1 MARLPR
7 ALSVVT
13 AVVMLGALGLVA
25 TGALASTLPHALVLS
40 VHATPGTLPSG
51 GGQVIVS
58 GTVEHAST
66 CQLELLSTQPFPVV
80 YSHDPK
86 GCVSGSYS
94 AKVVIE
100 ANPTPVKR
108 TVAFAVVAR
117 NETSSSTGRFYV
129 ALAKGPARIPTSTL
143 LIVGQAYCNG
153 CLDDAELWVQV
164 FNDAGDYVLQGTVRY
179 WQDGSLLCDKVEG
192 SPGGYV
198 LPVTKTCFTNVFSGE
213 VRAYYSGTAHYL
225 PSSGTQNVTVLPG

>member
-129 ALAKGPARIPTSTL
+129 ALAEGRIPTSTL
-143 LIVGQAYCNG
+143 LGVMQAFCGICGDNAD
-153 CLDDAELWVQV
+153 LSVTVVTDAEST
-164 FNDAGDYVLQGTVRY
+164 VLQGTVRY